1 MRLSRI
7 VIAWM
12 VLWLA
17 ASGALA
23 AVMPYCQHALQPAP
37 ASAMAHAGHGMPSG
51 PAHDD
56 AVHESSAQ
64 SDDVQAALACDDCG
78 TCHLVGSGMPAAP
91 MALPV
96 DEFESPSRSFVA
108 ADFRGHIPEQPYHPP
123 KASRTA

>member
-37 ASAMAHAGHGMPSG
+37 ASAMEHAGHEMPSDSAHDHAGHGL
-51 PAHDD
+51 PAQPHDTH
-56 AVHESSAQ
+56 AT
-64 SDDVQAALACDDCG
+64 LACDDCG
-78 TCHLVGSGMPAAP
+78 TCHLAGSGILAAP
-91 MALPV
+91 MAVSL
-96 DEFESPSRSFVA
+96 DEFASSSRSFVA
-108 ADFRGHIPEQPYHPP
+108 ADFRGRVPEQPYRPP
-123 KASRTA
+123 KTPLAA

>member
-23 AVMPYCQHALQPAP
+23 TVMPYCQHALQPAP
-37 ASAMAHAGHGMPSG
+37 VSAMDHADHEMPSGSAHDHAGHESPVQ
-51 PAHDD
+51 PHDTH
-56 AVHESSAQ
+56 AT
-64 SDDVQAALACDDCG
+64 LACDDCG
-78 TCHLVGSGMPAAP
+78 TCHLVGSGMPAGPIAV
-91 MALPV
+91 PV
-96 DEFESPSRSFVA
+96 DEFASPSRSFAA

-123 KASRTA
+123 RTSRTA